1 MKRIAFLSIVFSS
14 IIFSLM
20 LNSCNGQ
27 TGNKAKGHSKKD
39 QPKADIIVKKE
50 YDKDG
55 NLIKY
60 DSTYYYYYSN
70 IENDTIA
77 RDSIFNQFR
86 SYFNQKYFF
95 SEDPFFND
103 LFFQDSLLYYDFYKK
118 DFFTNRFMDN
128 MERMKKLFLGM
139 DSIKNNFFI
148 EQYKPEKK
156 E

>member
-1 MKRIAFLSIVFSS
+1 
-14 IIFSLM
+14 M

-27 TGNKAKGHSKKD
+27 TDNKEKDHAKKD

-70 IENDTIA
+70 VENDTIA

-148 EQYKPEKK
+148 EQYKPDKK
-156 E
+156 K